1 MRFAVRMA
9 FRELRSSARRLALF
23 FVAVGIGV
31 AAIVVLRSAADS
43 LQSALTSES
52 RFLMAADVTVS
63 TGEGF
68 TEEIEVTFDDVASG
82 HPLTGVSRSVQIA
95 TLARSADDPL
105 RGAMVELKG
114 VDGAFPLY
122 GEMEVAGARFGPEL
136 LAGRGALVRP
146 EVRVRLGLEVG
157 DPIVIGGEPFEVRGD
172 LLKEPGAGI
181 DFFRR
186 GPRVL
191 VALSDLEGTGLLDVP
206 ERARWE
212 VLFAVA
218 GEDAV
223 GGLAAGLRTALEDQ
237 PVRVRTFRQTGDRLA
252 RRIRRGEDYLSLAGF
267 VILLLGGI
275 GVFSVARAFT
285 RQSLPSA
292 AIERCLGVP
301 SRTILLIALLQMA
314 VLAGLASAFGIAA
327 GAAALQLFIPEV
339 EVGGLQV
346 AARLTPAAALQG
358 ALTGGLV
365 SLLSAVFPL
374 LPLRRVRPLGLLRS
388 GDMLDERG
396 SPAARRLEA
405 AVAAGAV
412 LVFFGFAGWQS
423 GSLRI
428 TLAVTGGF
436 VLVAVLLWILGGLIL
451 RGLTPLASARTFA
464 VRHAVRTVLR
474 GARQIRVVLVA
485 LGVGVFLVLATV
497 GIERN
502 VQREFSFQE
511 GSDDPDLFFLD
522 IQADQVDGVRANA
535 AARGIPDINLIPV
548 LQTRIH
554 GIFGRDVH
562 LEDRAAVRRAG
573 GLSREYTVSSR
584 DWLEDNEI
592 VTEGEFWGE
601 RPAEG
606 AEVSIENWVQEDR
619 GVQLGDTMRFEIMG
633 ETLDARVT
641 SIRDVEWRNARNGGF
656 TFLFHP
662 DSVAHFPMSYAGFVR
677 GPDDVVERA
686 RFQGAVVGDFPNVSV
701 VDLRDVLD
709 TMQQVADSVALAI
722 RIVGLIALVGGLLIL
737 IGTVAV
743 HIGARRRETAVLR
756 VFGAGRSRVVA
767 ITLLEHS
774 VIGAVAGAAAAL
786 GASATAFFVV
796 RQIMQLPFEA
806 DPSLILFAIVLPA
819 LGAAG
824 VGALAAVDIL
834 RRKPLGVLA
843 D

>member
-43 LQSALTSES
+43 LQTALVNES
-52 RFLMAADVTVS
+52 RFLIAGDVVVS

-68 TEEIEVTFDDVASG
+68 GEEAERILDDVASG
-82 HPLTGVSRSVQIA
+82 HPLTGVARSAQIA
-95 TLARSADDPL
+95 TLARSVADPL

-114 VDGAFPLY
+114 VDAAYPLY
-122 GEMEVAGARFGPEL
+122 GAMEIAGAAFGPDL
-136 LAGRGALVRP
+136 LEDRGALVRP
-146 EVRVRLGLEVG
+146 EVRVRLGLEIG
-157 DPIVIGGEPFEVRGD
+157 DAIMLGGAPFEVRGD
-172 LLKEPGAGI
+172 LLREPGAGV

-191 VALSDLEGTGLLDVP
+191 VGLSDLAETRLLDVP

-223 GGLAAGLRTALEDQ
+223 NPLRDSLRAAFEEQ

-314 VLAGLASAFGIAA
+314 ALAGLASAFGIAL
-327 GAAALQLFIPEV
+327 GAAALGLFIPAV
-339 EVGGLQV
+339 DVGGLEV

-365 SLLSAVFPL
+365 SLLAAVFPL

-388 GDMLDERG
+388 GDLLDERG
-396 SPAARRLEA
+396 SPGARRLEG

-412 LVFFGFAGWQS
+412 LAFFGLAGWQS
-423 GSLRI
+423 GSLGI

-436 VLVAVLLWILGGLIL
+436 VLVAVTLWVVGGLLL
-451 RGLTPLASARTFA
+451 RALAPLAAARTFA
-464 VRHAVRTVLR
+464 VRHAIRTVLR
-474 GARQIRVVLVA
+474 GARQVRVVLVA

-502 VQREFSFQE
+502 VQREFTFQT

-522 IQADQVDGVRANA
+522 IQADQAEGVRANA
-535 AARGIPDINLIPV
+535 AARGFPDINLIPV
-548 LQTRIH
+548 LQTRIQ

-573 GLSREYTVSSR
+573 GLSREYTVSAR
-584 DWLEDNEI
+584 ARLEDNEV
-592 VTEGEFWGE
+592 VTEGAFWGD

-606 AEVSIENWVQEDR
+606 VEVSIENWVQEDR
-619 GVQLGDTMRFEIMG
+619 GVQLGDTMRFEILG

-662 DSVAHFPMSYAGFVR
+662 DNVAHFPMSYAGFVR

-686 RFQGAVVGDFPNVSV
+686 RFQGAVVGEFPNVSV

-709 TMQQVADSVALAI
+709 TMQEVADSVALAI

-756 VFGAGRSRVVA
+756 VFGAGRNRVVA
-767 ITLLEHS
+767 ITLLEHG
-774 VIGAVAGAAAAL
+774 VIGAVAGGAAAL
-786 GASATAFFVV
+786 GAAATAFFVV
-796 RQIMQLPFEA
+796 RQVMQLPFEA
-806 DPSLILFAIVLPA
+806 EPALLAAAILLPA
-819 LGAAG
+819 LGAAA

>member
-1 MRFAVRMA
+1 M
-9 FRELRSSARRLALF
+9 
-23 FVAVGIGV
+23 
-31 AAIVVLRSAADS
+31 
-43 LQSALTSES
+43 
-52 RFLMAADVTVS
+52 
-63 TGEGF
+63 
-68 TEEIEVTFDDVASG
+68 
-82 HPLTGVSRSVQIA
+82 
-95 TLARSADDPL
+95 
-105 RGAMVELKG
+105 
-114 VDGAFPLY
+114 
-122 GEMEVAGARFGPEL
+122 
-136 LAGRGALVRP
+136 
-146 EVRVRLGLEVG
+146 
-157 DPIVIGGEPFEVRGD
+157 
-172 LLKEPGAGI
+172 
-181 DFFRR
+181 
-186 GPRVL
+186 
-191 VALSDLEGTGLLDVP
+191 
-206 ERARWE
+206 
-212 VLFAVA
+212 
-218 GEDAV
+218 
-223 GGLAAGLRTALEDQ
+223 
-237 PVRVRTFRQTGDRLA
+237 RTFRQTGDRIA

-314 VLAGLASAFGIAA
+314 VLAGLASVFGIAV
-327 GAAALQLFIPEV
+327 GAVALELFIPEV

-346 AARLTPAAALQG
+346 AARLTPAAAMQG
-358 ALTGGLV
+358 AFTGGLV

-396 SPAARRLEA
+396 SPGARRLEG

-412 LVFFGFAGWQS
+412 LLFFGLAGWQS

-436 VLVAVLLWILGGLIL
+436 VLVAVTLWILGGLIL
-451 RGLTPLASARTFA
+451 RALAPLAAARTFA

-474 GARQIRVVLVA
+474 GARQVRVVLVA

-511 GSDDPDLFFLD
+511 SSDDPDLFFLD

-535 AARGIPDINLIPV
+535 AARGVPDIALIPV
-548 LQTRIH
+548 LQARIQ

-562 LEDRAAVRRAG
+562 LEDREAVRRAG
-573 GLSREYTVSSR
+573 GLSREYTVSAR
-584 DWLEDNEI
+584 DSLEDNEI
-592 VTEGEFWGE
+592 VTEGEFWGD

-606 AEVSIENWVQEDR
+606 VEVSIENWVQEDR
-619 GVQLGDTMRFEIMG
+619 GVQLGDTMRFEILG
-633 ETLDARVT
+633 EMLDARVT

-662 DSVAHFPMSYAGFVR
+662 DNVQDFPMSYAGFVR

-686 RFQGAVVGDFPNVSV
+686 RFQGAVVGEFPNVSV

-756 VFGAGRSRVVA
+756 VFGAGRNRVVA
-767 ITLLEHS
+767 ITLLEHG
-774 VIGAVAGAAAAL
+774 VIGAVAGAAAAV

-796 RQIMQLPFEA
+796 RQIMLLPFEA
-806 DPSLILFAIVLPA
+806 DPMLLLLAIVLPA
-819 LGAAG
+819 LGAAA
-824 VGALAAVDIL
+824 VGGLAAVDIL
-834 RRKPLGVLA
+834 RKKPLAVLA

>member
-1 MRFAVRMA
+1 MRFAARMA
-9 FRELRSSARRLALF
+9 FRELRSSVRRLALF

-43 LQSALTSES
+43 LQSALTNES
-52 RFLMAADVTVS
+52 RFLVAGDVVVS

-68 TEEIEVTFDDVASG
+68 DEEAERIFDDVASG
-82 HPLTGVSRSVQIA
+82 YPLTGAARSAQIA
-95 TLARSADDPL
+95 TLARSADDPI

-114 VDGAFPLY
+114 VDSAFPLY
-122 GEMEVAGARFGPEL
+122 GAMEVAGSEYGPDL

-146 EVRVRLGLEVG
+146 EIRVRLGLEIG
-157 DPIVIGGEPFEVRGD
+157 DPILLGGEAFEVRGD
-172 LLKEPGAGI
+172 LLTEAGAGV

-191 VALSDLEGTGLLDVP
+191 VALPDLHETGLLDVP

-218 GEDAV
+218 DEQAVDPLRDA
-223 GGLAAGLRTALEDQ
+223 LRTSLDEH
-237 PVRVRTFRQTGDRLA
+237 PVRVRSFQQTGDRLA

-301 SRTILLIALLQMA
+301 SRTVLLIALLQMA
-314 VLAGLASAFGIAA
+314 ALAGLASAFGIAV
-327 GAAALQLFIPEV
+327 GAAALHLFIPEV
-339 EVGGLQV
+339 EVGGLQI

-374 LPLRRVRPLGLLRS
+374 LPLGRVRPLGLLRS

-396 SPAARRLEA
+396 SATARRLEI

-412 LVFFGFAGWQS
+412 LAFFGFAGWQS

-436 VLVAVLLWILGGLIL
+436 VLVAGLLWVLSGLIL
-451 RGLTPLASARTFA
+451 RALRPLAAARGFA

-502 VQREFSFQE
+502 VQREFAFQE
-511 GSDDPDLFFLD
+511 GRDDPDLFFLD
-522 IQADQVDGVRANA
+522 IQADQVDGVRRNA
-535 AARGIPDINLIPV
+535 AERGFPDINLIPV

-554 GIFGRDVH
+554 GIFGREVH

-584 DWLEDNEI
+584 AWLEDNEV
-592 VTEGEFWGE
+592 VTEGAFWGE

-606 AEVSIENWVQEDR
+606 VEVSIENWVQEDR
-619 GVQLGDTMRFEIMG
+619 GVQLGDTMRFEILG
-633 ETLDARVT
+633 EMLDARVT

-662 DSVAHFPMSYAGFVR
+662 DNVAGFPMSYAGFVR

-686 RFQGAVVGDFPNVSV
+686 RFQGAVVGEFPNVSV

-709 TMQQVADSVALAI
+709 TMQQVANSVSLAI
-722 RIVGLIALVGGLLIL
+722 RVVGLIALVGGLLIL
-737 IGTVAV
+737 VGTVAV

-756 VFGAGRSRVVA
+756 VFGAGRNRVVA
-767 ITLLEHS
+767 ITLLEHG

-796 RQIMQLPFEA
+796 RQIMLLPFEA
-806 DPSLILFAIVLPA
+806 DPSLVLFAIALPSV
-819 LGAAG
+819 GAAA

>member
-9 FRELRSSARRLALF
+9 FRELRSSARRLSLF

-43 LQSALTSES
+43 LQSALVNES
-52 RFLMAADVTVS
+52 RFLVAGDVVVS

-68 TEEIEVTFDDVASG
+68 DEQAERIFDDVASG
-82 HPLTGVSRSVQIA
+82 HPLTGMARSAQIA
-95 TLARSADDPL
+95 TLARSAADPM

-114 VDGAFPLY
+114 IDAAYPLY
-122 GEMEVAGARFGPEL
+122 GVMEVAGTGFGPDL
-136 LAGRGALVRP
+136 FTDRGALVRP
-146 EVRVRLGLEVG
+146 EVRVRLGLEIG
-157 DPIVIGGEPFEVRGD
+157 DTIMLGGRPFAVRGD
-172 LLKEPGAGI
+172 LVNEAGAGI

-191 VALSDLEGTGLLDVP
+191 VSLADLRETGLLDVP

-218 GEDAV
+218 GEEAV
-223 GGLAAGLRTALEDQ
+223 DPLRNGLRAAFEEH
-237 PVRVRTFRQTGDRLA
+237 PVRVRSFRQTGDRLA

-301 SRTILLIALLQMA
+301 SRTVLLIALLQMA

-327 GAAALQLFIPEV
+327 GALALQLFIPEV
-339 EVGGLQV
+339 EVGGLQI
-346 AARLTPAAALQG
+346 AARLTSAAAVQG

-388 GDMLDERG
+388 GDMLEERG
-396 SPAARRLEA
+396 SKGARQLEG

-412 LVFFGFAGWQS
+412 LLFFGFAGWQS

-451 RGLTPLASARTFA
+451 RALAPLTAARAFA

-502 VQREFSFQE
+502 VQREFAFQE
-511 GSDDPDLFFLD
+511 GNEDPDLFFLD
-522 IQADQVDGVRANA
+522 IQADQVEGVRRNA
-535 AARGIPDINLIPV
+535 AARGAADITLIPV
-548 LQTRIH
+548 LQARIH
-554 GIFGRDVH
+554 GIFGRNVH

-584 DWLEDNEI
+584 GWLEDNEV
-592 VTEGEFWGE
+592 VTEGVFWGE
-601 RPAEG
+601 RPADG
-606 AEVSIENWVQEDR
+606 VEVSIENWVQEDR
-619 GVQLGDTMRFEIMG
+619 GVELGDTMRFEILG

-662 DSVAHFPMSYAGFVR
+662 DNVADFPMSYAGFVR

-686 RFQGAVVGDFPNVSV
+686 RFQGAVVGEFPNVSV

-709 TMQQVADSVALAI
+709 TMQQVANSVSLAI
-722 RIVGLIALVGGLLIL
+722 RIVGLIALIGGLLIL

-756 VFGAGRSRVVA
+756 VFGAGRNRVVA

-796 RQIMQLPFEA
+796 REIMQLPFEA
-806 DPSLILFAIVLPA
+806 EPALAVLAIVLPA
-819 LGAAG
+819 LGAAV